1 MELSTLPILIF
12 YDTFH
17 AVFKSISSTEVQVD
31 SFPHAIMSLLVLFLC
46 QFTTS
51 WNDVH
56 DPFIFLFAHTVGLFC
71 DSSIFALV
79 RLVFKTWSC
88 AVVIGLSVSI
98 FKDPFCSHSQDFVSA
113 TPAVCH
119 ILRQLIFPFFLLSI
133 FEIVCALKLT
143 FAYYSDCA
151 ERCFS
156 ALRLLL
162 LLLLLLLWLLLLFG

>member
-1 MELSTLPILIF
+1 
-12 YDTFH
+12 
-17 AVFKSISSTEVQVD
+17 VFKSISSTEVQVD
-31 SFPHAIMSLLVLFLC
+31 SFPHANMSLLVLFLC

-56 DPFIFLFAHTVGLFC
+56 DPFIFLFAHSAHTVGLFC

-98 FKDPFCSHSQDFVSA
+98 FKDPFSSHSQGFVSA

-143 FAYYSDCA
+143 FSYYYDCA
-151 ERCFS
+151 EKCFS
-156 ALRLLL
+156 ALRLRL